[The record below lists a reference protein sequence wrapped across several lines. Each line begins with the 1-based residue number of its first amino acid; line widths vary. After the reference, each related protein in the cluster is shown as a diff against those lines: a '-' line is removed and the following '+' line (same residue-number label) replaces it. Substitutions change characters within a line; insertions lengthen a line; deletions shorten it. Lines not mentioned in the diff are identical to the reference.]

1 MKKNQV
7 SGVDKFCEK
16 PPILHNFLKKFKEQS
31 QTWIID
37 KKLKIYKIY
46 SKKKSQK
53 YEKCK

>member
-16 PPILHNFLKKFKEQS
+16 PPILHNFLKNLKKQS

-53 YEKCK
+53 YEKYK